1 MLKPSYAEL
10 MDVLNQNS
18 NESDEVTS
26 RYTIVI
32 AAAKRARQLIEGD
45 ESLVKN
51 IPGKPVSTAVSEILN
66 NKIKIVPEGEGTVL
80 FFNKKENN
88 NEYETSF
95 DGLNIEM
102 ANKPKDVI
110 IDEEDEEDQEDF
122 DDKMFDDDIE

>member
-51 IPGKPVSTAVSEILN
+51 IPGKPVSTAVNEILN

-80 FFNKKENN
+80 FFDKKENK
-88 NEYETSF
+88 NEYEVSF
-95 DGLNIEM
+95 DGLNIEV
-102 ANKPKDVI
+102 ANKPTDVV
-110 IDEEDEEDQEDF
+110 IDEDSDDNEDEDF
-122 DDKMFDDDIE
+122 DDIDDNIE